1 MSIFL
6 NQKFYKE
13 YFWPFF
19 IFSLFAVS
27 FFISALVPSFQSP
40 DENDHVKRA
49 YLLSKGQ
56 ILVETPLNGSSGGS
70 IDAGLLSYMQAYEIL
85 NFKAA
90 RKLSADEIYDANQIQ
105 WSGTQSFS
113 PTHGISYNFPLIYA
127 PQAIAISIGKYANF
141 SISNS
146 YLLARF
152 FALTFSCLILLWAF
166 RIHPPDFLIASLLI
180 IPMSLFQ
187 FGAASID
194 GISTALTILVIS
206 LFLRIS
212 KDGINYRPSDL
223 YILFISTALICTCRS
238 HLLPL
243 LLLLFTVYFYTKDK
257 KCLLF
262 GVLASLIT
270 LSWLI
275 FVFKTTI
282 DKNQLSGLA
291 PILILQF
298 YLSHPIE
305 YFDVLINTL
314 SDFSITKA
322 YFTSFIGV
330 LGWLDT
336 SFPKEVYLVIGIL
349 LSLIF
354 ISSLS
359 RNLFRDWTLSKILL
373 CICSLLSLLII
384 FSALLFTF
392 TIHPA
397 RVIMGIQGRYFLL
410 PLILLAYA
418 IQDGSREDDRYRH
431 KMVKNAGLFLLVLLF
446 LYSGY
451 QTERVLLNRYFITS
465 ETPLNQELKYAP
477 SALPKEDQ
485 AIELNFLKRQT
496 TRPAKLKGISILFTK
511 LDTTIVGPSELQ
523 LMTQGN
529 ELKKIPFNTSGIVP
543 NTYTYFPLNDKAY
556 ISGKIISPMGGG
568 LQVMESTIDNQPVYS
583 CIIYELD
590 DGTRRYTVGCP

>member
-6 NQKFYKE
+6 NQNLYKE
-13 YFWPFF
+13 YLWPFF
-19 IFSLFAVS
+19 IFSLFSVS

-49 YLLSKGQ
+49 YLLSRGQ
-56 ILVETPLNGSSGGS
+56 ILVETPPNGSSGGL

-105 WSGTQSFS
+105 WSGTESFS
-113 PTHGISYNFPLIYA
+113 PTHGISYNFPLVYT
-127 PQAIAISIGKYANF
+127 PQAMAISIGKYANF

-152 FALTFSCLILLWAF
+152 FSLIFSCLILLWAF

-194 GISTALTILVIS
+194 GISTALTILAIS
-206 LFLRIS
+206 LFHRIS
-212 KDGINYRPSDL
+212 KDGKNYYQSDL
-223 YILFISTALICTCRS
+223 YFLFISTILICTCRS

-275 FVFKTTI
+275 FAFKITI

-291 PILILQF
+291 PTLIVQF

-305 YFDVLINTL
+305 YFNVLINTL

-336 SFPKEVYLVIGIL
+336 SFPKEAYLVIGIL

-397 RVIMGIQGRYFLL
+397 KVIMGIQGRYFLL

-418 IQDGSREDDRYRH
+418 IQDGSREVDRYQH
-431 KMVKNAGLFLLVLLF
+431 KMVKNVGLFLLILLF

-465 ETPLNQELKYAP
+465 ETPLNRDLKYAP
-477 SALPKEDQ
+477 SAVPKEDQ

-511 LDTTIVGPSELQ
+511 LETTIVGPSELQ

-529 ELKKIPFNTSGIVP
+529 ELKKIPFNTSSIVI
-543 NTYTYFPLNDKAY
+543 NTYTYFPLDEKAY
-556 ISGKIISPMGGG
+556 ISGKIISPKGSGI
-568 LQVMESTIDNQPVYS
+568 QVMESVMDNQQVYS
-583 CIIYELD
+583 CIVYELD
-590 DGTRRYTVGCP
+590 DGSRRYTAGCP

>member
-1 MSIFL
+1 MSNFL

-13 YFWPFF
+13 YFWSFF
-19 IFSLFAVS
+19 IFSLFLVS
-27 FFISALVPSFQSP
+27 FCISALVPSFQSP

-49 YLLSKGQ
+49 YMLSRGQ
-56 ILVETPLNGSSGGS
+56 LLVETPPNGSSGGF
-70 IDAGLLSYMQAYEIL
+70 IDKGLIRYMQAYEIL

-90 RKLSADEIYDANQIQ
+90 RKLSADEIYDANQVQ

-113 PTHGISYNFPLIYA
+113 PTHGISYNFPLIYT
-127 PQAIAISIGKYANF
+127 PQALALSIGKYANF
-141 SISNS
+141 SINNS

-152 FALTFSCLILLWAF
+152 FSLIFSCLILLWAF

-194 GISTALTILVIS
+194 GISTALTILAIS
-206 LFLRIS
+206 LFFRIS
-212 KDGINYRPSDL
+212 KDGKNYHQSDL
-223 YILFISTALICTCRS
+223 FFLFISTILICTCRS
-238 HLLPL
+238 HLLPI

-257 KCLLF
+257 KCLIF

-291 PILILQF
+291 PTLILQF
-298 YLSHPIE
+298 YLSHPID
-305 YFDVLINTL
+305 YFIVLINTL

-336 SFPKEVYLVIGIL
+336 SFPKENYLVIGIL
-349 LSLIF
+349 LCLIF

-373 CICSLLSLLII
+373 CICSLISMLII

-397 RVIMGIQGRYFLL
+397 KVIMGIQGRYFLL
-410 PLILLAYA
+410 PLILFAYA
-418 IQDGSREDDRYRH
+418 IQNTSRVVYYPQYNV
-431 KMVKNAGLFLLVLLF
+431 VKNAGLFLLILLF

-451 QTERVLLNRYFITS
+451 QTERVLLNRYFIAS
-465 ETPLNQELKYAP
+465 EISLNQDLKYGP
-477 SALPKEDQ
+477 SALLKNNG
-485 AIELNFLKRQT
+485 AVELHFLKKQMI
-496 TRPAKLKGISILFTK
+496 RPAKLRGVSILFAK
-511 LDTTIVGPSELQ
+511 LDPNVIGSFELQ
-523 LMTQGN
+523 LMAQGN
-529 ELKKIPFNTSGIVP
+529 ELKKIPFNTRSIIP
-543 NTYTYFPLNDKAY
+543 NAYTYFPLDEKAY
-556 ISGKIISPMGGG
+556 ISGKVISPLEGGI
-568 LQVMESTIDNQPVYS
+568 QVMESRIDNYHVYS

-590 DGTRRYTVGCP
+590 DGSRRYTAGCP